1 MNPTDGLGTVLPG
14 RRFSMIARSLLRR
27 SAVPLG
33 ILTLG
38 VLVVATGWLVLQGL
52 PFLAGSALMCV
63 FALGEIALLTTHPE
77 DV

>member
-1 MNPTDGLGTVLPG
+1 
-14 RRFSMIARSLLRR
+14 MIVTPMLRR

-33 ILTLG
+33 ILALG
-38 VLVVATGWLVLQGL
+38 SLVVATGWLVLQGL

-63 FALGEIALLTTHPE
+63 FALGEVALLTAHPE